1 MKKISKIDTARII
14 YRLGGKC
21 CSNGYFVC
29 KDCFN
34 YSGGCKSYGYNERKA
49 SALAY
54 ILRYSRKPEEVA
66 RLRADEAVKI
76 FKSKEV

>member
-1 MKKISKIDTARII
+1 MKKISKTDMARIFH
-14 YRLGGKC
+14 RLYGKC
-21 CSNGYFVC
+21 DANDYFVC

-34 YSGGCKSYGYNERKA
+34 CSECTIFGHAEHKA

-76 FKSKEV
+76 FKSKEVK